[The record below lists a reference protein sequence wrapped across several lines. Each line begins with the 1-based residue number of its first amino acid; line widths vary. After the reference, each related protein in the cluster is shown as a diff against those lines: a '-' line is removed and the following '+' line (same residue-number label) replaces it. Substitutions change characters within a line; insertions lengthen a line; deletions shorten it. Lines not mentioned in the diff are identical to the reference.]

1 PGSARQMADAIVR
14 LVTDKALRESM
25 GKAGRERVRER
36 FSAESVAANIQ
47 KVILGVSGGGQ

>member
-1 PGSARQMADAIVR
+1 VR

-36 FSAESVAANIQ
+36 FSAQAVASDIQ
-47 KVILGVSGGGQ
+47 KVILDVSGAGE